1 MRGILVAIGVLAASV
16 ADAQTKPIGLYD
28 CGANPPAWVSVCTI
42 ADTEPDTHFVA
53 ARQMSERRG
62 TLWLLQLGYHEPVA
76 VHLGAHAARVRARLD
91 ASGLWPHVAA
101 VAVGEEWYE
110 HLHAGTFTP
119 LGYPP
124 HHPGGPE
131 AVYAWLSVQ
140 HAAVRATVGR
150 PIAWITT
157 AVTPGRRVPL
167 FTDVVGLDAYPLD
180 GQPFGA
186 AVGPALLAAE
196 RHTALPLFVIPR
208 WFRTSGPAQG
218 LGWSWMS
225 APPSRETLEGYAQI
239 LARPR
244 WIAMVGFTGR
254 SRPWADLVGLMDM
267 PATLAAVEQIVRGQ

>member
-1 MRGILVAIGVLAASV
+1 MFGGGSSSVFRKAFCACTFMRSAS
-16 ADAQTKPIGLYD
+16 T
-28 CGANPPAWVSVCTI
+28 
-42 ADTEPDTHFVA
+42 
-53 ARQMSERRG
+53 M
-62 TLWLLQLGYHEPVA
+62 
-76 VHLGAHAARVRARLD
+76 
-91 ASGLWPHVAA
+91 
-101 VAVGEEWYE
+101 
-110 HLHAGTFTP
+110 TP
-119 LGYPP
+119 
-124 HHPGGPE
+124 
-131 AVYAWLSVQ
+131 S
-140 HAAVRATVGR
+140 
-150 PIAWITT
+150 
-157 AVTPGRRVPL
+157 
-167 FTDVVGLDAYPLD
+167 F
-180 GQPFGA
+180 QPFGA